1 MPCIEADGLTH
12 VYFPGTPLEMVALR
26 DIQLTVNEG
35 EFIALVG
42 ASGSGKSTLAQ
53 HFNGLLLPASGSVR
67 VLGGDTAD
75 KKHRRAL
82 WRYVG
87 LVFQFPERQI
97 FSNTVFEDIAFGPR
111 NMGWDSLKVARRVK
125 EALASVGLSAE
136 MQTANPSA
144 LSGGVLRRI
153 AIAGVLA
160 MRPRVLI
167 MDEPG
172 AGLEPEARQFILAQL
187 KELQARYGIT
197 VLLITHNL
205 EDAARFADR
214 VAVLRAG
221 ELLCVGKAGEVLS
234 RIELLQKAGLKAP
247 FAVELAHRLTVAGI
261 KLPVI
266 PLTIEDTARV
276 LYDLMSTGAK
286 PGRG

>member
-136 MQTANPSA
+136 MQTANPNA

-187 KELQARYGIT
+187 KELQAKYGIT